1 MSDHLI
7 YEDAVS
13 TELYTTSEFTQKQY
27 LYVNDNNNG
36 SYSSQIVLDT
46 TSLSNSG
53 NYIGWSESFILMPL
67 LIQFQSVAGANTSAA
82 GFPNAGIY
90 DWTVGMKNGYW
101 QMIHSMTVE
110 FNNRNIVQQVN
121 GCLCPSKRWASPI
134 SIC

>member
-1 MSDHLI
+1 MGDHLI

-13 TELYTTSEFTQKQY
+13 TELYTTSEFTSKQY

-53 NYIGWSESFILMPL
+53 EPSI
-67 LIQFQSVAGANTSAA
+67 
-82 GFPNAGIY
+82 
-90 DWTVGMKNGYW
+90 DC
-101 QMIHSMTVE
+101 H
-110 FNNRNIVQQVN
+110 
-121 GCLCPSKRWASPI
+121 CPSKRWASPI